1 MIGLKDALLSLKS
14 PMSAPKLKGKVE
26 EDFKEVLKDWEQTN
40 SQSKDER
47 TDIVSLIGQLHALAG
62 NMGKESDAGRKAFES
77 RVLNR

>member
-26 EDFKEVLKDWEQTN
+26 EDFKDVLKDWEQTN

-47 TDIVSLIGQLHALAG
+47 TDIVSLIGQLQALVK

-77 RVLNR
+77 RILNR